1 MNKKILTGLICSM
14 LVTGVGLA
22 APQVEVPKGDL
33 NLDLTYTHT
42 SNDLTVDY
50 GGHSYDA
57 ESFLRELALDEFDS
71 PATGDFDGHIFQ
83 TGLTYGLKNGYGLY
97 VGYGQGRTH
106 TLNLYDG
113 EEGRIGVSGKFDIL
127 DLQVQ
132 KKLDK
137 NFAAFLGVKEFKSS
151 IKGSV
156 GEGTELPISGSI
168 SLEND
173 TKRLLELGFIG
184 QAKLASKADAFAKIG
199 FGGDLFEYKAGV
211 TYQFSKDAGFE
222 LGYNYLRV
230 KDLRNP
236 VADMARDLGY
246 LDYDYDAKFTT
257 KGFYY
262 GLNYRF

>member
-1 MNKKILTGLICSM
+1 MKKKILAGLICSM
-14 LVTGVGLA
+14 LSAGVGFA

-33 NLDLTYTHT
+33 HLDLTYTDT
-42 SNDLTVDY
+42 SNELSVDY

-57 ESFLRELALDEFDS
+57 ESFLKDAANYIFDAD
-71 PATGDFDGHIFQ
+71 ATGDFDGHITQ
-83 TGLTYGLKNGYGLY
+83 TGLTYGLKDGYALY
-97 VGYGQGRTH
+97 VGYGVGRTH

-113 EEGRIGVSGKFDIL
+113 VEGRIGVSGKFDIL

-137 NFAAFLGVKEFKSS
+137 NFAAFLGVKEFKSA
-151 IKGSV
+151 IKAGIS
-156 GEGTELPISGSI
+156 EGIAIPISGSV

-173 TKRLLELGFIG
+173 TKRMLELGVIG
-184 QAKLASKADAFAKIG
+184 QAKLAPKADAFAKIG
-199 FGGDLFEYKAGV
+199 FGGDLVEYKAGIN
-211 TYQFSKDAGFE
+211 YKFSENAGFE

-230 KDLRNP
+230 KDLRNS
-236 VADMARDLGY
+236 VADLARDAGFLE
-246 LDYDYDAKFTT
+246 YDYDAKFTT